1 MYPCYILKFL
11 LNVLV
16 HVQIVVDYLIHDAI
30 FVVYSGM
37 PYANN
42 MPFRYKHIWDPFYC
56 SYG

>member
-1 MYPCYILKFL
+1 M
-11 LNVLV
+11 NVLV

-42 MPFRYKHIWDPFYC
+42 MPFRYKNIWDPFYC